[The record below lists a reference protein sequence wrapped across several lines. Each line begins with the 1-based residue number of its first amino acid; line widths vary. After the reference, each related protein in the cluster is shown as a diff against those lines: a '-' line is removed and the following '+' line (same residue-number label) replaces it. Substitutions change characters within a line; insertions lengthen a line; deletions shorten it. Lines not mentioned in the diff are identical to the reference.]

1 MQVVE
6 HAVALGFAEI
16 RRYTQRPSRGKPA
29 TEVDNCFAGYTSVDT
44 DDLNSWTDTGRIDK
58 RNASLNC
65 GNKIER
71 ERLPFHATTKRFPR
85 SRGLS
90 RCSTESVERVHVAM
104 NDFSHDFPKQ
114 CYSEPGR
121 ECNRVAERLFIGG
134 YS

>member
-1 MQVVE
+1 MT
-6 HAVALGFAEI
+6 LI
-16 RRYTQRPSRGKPA
+16 RGRT
-29 TEVDNCFAGYTSVDT
+29 
-44 DDLNSWTDTGRIDK
+44 LGRIDK

-71 ERLPFHATTKRFPR
+71 ERLPFHATTKGFPR

-121 ECNRVAERLFIGG
+121 ECNGVAKRLFIGG
-134 YS
+134 CS